1 MTTLSYPAIIDK
13 EPGSDFCVIFPDFP
27 GCVSAGVSLE
37 EAIVNARE
45 ALAGHVALMAQDG
58 DAFPSPTPIH
68 RVMADQDETTVAVV
82 NVAVA
87 PPGKPKRISITLD
100 DALLD
105 EIDAAGANRSSF
117 LNEAA
122 RAELARRRA

>member
-1 MTTLSYPAIIDK
+1 MTALSYPAIVDK

-27 GCVSAGVSLE
+27 GCVSAGSTLE
-37 EAIVNARE
+37 GAILNARE
-45 ALAGHVALMAQDG
+45 AIAGHVALMVQDG
-58 DAFPSPTPIH
+58 DALPTPSRFDRIA
-68 RVMADQDETTVAVV
+68 ADQDETTVAVV
-82 NVAVA
+82 SIAVA
-87 PPGKPKRISITLD
+87 MPGKPKRISIALD

-105 EIDAAGANRSSF
+105 EIDAVGANRSSF

>member
-1 MTTLSYPAIIDK
+1 MSTLSYPAIVDK
-13 EPGSDFCVIFPDFP
+13 EPSSDYCVIFPDFP
-27 GCVSAGVSLE
+27 GCVSAGASLE

-45 ALAGHVALMAQDG
+45 AIAGHVALMVQDG
-58 DAFPSPTPIH
+58 EALPTPTPLN
-68 RVMADQDETTVAVV
+68 RVTADQDETTVAVISV
-82 NVAVA
+82 SVT
-87 PPGKPKRISITLD
+87 PPGKPKRISVTLD

>member
-1 MTTLSYPAIIDK
+1 MTAMSYPAIVDK

-27 GCVSAGVSLE
+27 GCVSAGASLE

-45 ALAGHVALMAQDG
+45 AIAGHVALMVRDGDVLPPPSRFDEVAAAQD
-58 DAFPSPTPIH
+58 T
-68 RVMADQDETTVAVV
+68 TTVAVV
-82 NVAVA
+82 SIAVT
-87 PPGKPKRISITLD
+87 PPGKPKRISIMLD

-105 EIDAAGANRSSF
+105 EIDSAGANRSNF
-117 LNEAA
+117 LNDAA